1 MKLGGDM
8 RHGPISS
15 YQVMYDRIEVK
26 HILEGCNA
34 HRYDQIYY

>member
-1 MKLGGDM
+1 MGLLAYIM
-8 RHGPISS
+8 
-15 YQVMYDRIEVK
+15 MYDRIEVK

>member
-1 MKLGGDM
+1 MGLIAHIM
-8 RHGPISS
+8 
-15 YQVMYDRIEVK
+15 MYDRIEVNTVK